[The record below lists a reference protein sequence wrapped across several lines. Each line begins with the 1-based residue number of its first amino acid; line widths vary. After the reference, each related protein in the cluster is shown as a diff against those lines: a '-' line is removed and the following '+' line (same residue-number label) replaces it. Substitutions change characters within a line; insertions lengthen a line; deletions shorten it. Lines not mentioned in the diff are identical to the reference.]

1 MTTWQDLLEK
11 FCLVCN
17 LHYKFTK
24 VPIRMNEGKYLVCR
38 LTFKDIYRCNPTLCG
53 RTNEAIASLR
63 KYRRYGGDFLGIT
76 AEETAKLFF
85 EAFLMPNVYLYAHD
99 FEAWNAANALKE
111 FSGNSLECLEIKLD
125 LMTMDKVKSD
135 LTTIEEKRDDVKD
148 I

>member
-11 FCLVCN
+11 FCLACN

-24 VPIRMNEGKYLVCR
+24 IPIRMNEGKYLVCR
-38 LTFKDIYRCNPTLCG
+38 LTFKDIYGCNPTLCG
-53 RTNEAIASLR
+53 RTNEAIVSLR

-85 EAFLMPNVYLYAHD
+85 EAFMMPNVYLYAHD
-99 FEAWNAANALKE
+99 FGAWNAANALKE
-111 FSGNSLECLEIKLD
+111 FAGNSLECLEIKL
-125 LMTMDKVKSD
+125 D

-148 I
+148 V

>member
-11 FCLVCN
+11 FCLACN
-17 LHYKFTK
+17 LNYKFTK
-24 VPIRMNEGKYLVCR
+24 IPVRMNEGKYLVCR
-38 LTFKDIYRCNPTLCG
+38 LSFKDIYGCNPMLCG

-85 EAFLMPNVYLYAHD
+85 EAFLMPNVYLHAND
-99 FEAWNAANALKE
+99 FEAWNAANSLKE
-111 FSGNSLECLEIKLD
+111 FSGNSLEGLEIKLD
-125 LMTMDKVKSD
+125 LMM
-135 LTTIEEKRDDVKD
+135 EEKRDDVKD

>member
-11 FCLVCN
+11 FCLACN

-38 LTFKDIYRCNPTLCG
+38 LTFKDIYGCNPKLCG

-76 AEETAKLFF
+76 AEDTAKLFF
-85 EAFLMPNVYLYAHD
+85 EAFLMPNVYLHAHD
-99 FEAWNAANALKE
+99 FVAWNAANNLKE
-111 FSGNSLECLEIKLD
+111 FSGNSLEGLEIKLD
-125 LMTMDKVKSD
+125 LMMT
-135 LTTIEEKRDDVKD
+135 EEKRDDVKD
-148 I
+148 V

>member
-11 FCLVCN
+11 FCLACN

-24 VPIRMNEGKYLVCR
+24 IPIRMNEGKYLVCR
-38 LTFKDIYRCNPTLCG
+38 LAFKDIYGCNPTLCG

-76 AEETAKLFF
+76 SEEAAKLFF
-85 EAFLMPNVYLYAHD
+85 EAFLMPNVYLHAHD
-99 FEAWNAANALKE
+99 FEAWNAANNLKE

-125 LMTMDKVKSD
+125 LMMM
-135 LTTIEEKRDDVKD
+135 EEKRDDVKD
-148 I
+148 L